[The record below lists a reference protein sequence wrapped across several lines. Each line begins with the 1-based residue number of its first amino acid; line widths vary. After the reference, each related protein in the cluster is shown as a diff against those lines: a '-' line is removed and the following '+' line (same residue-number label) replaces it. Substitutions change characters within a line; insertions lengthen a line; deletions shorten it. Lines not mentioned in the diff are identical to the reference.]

1 MKYNFKKIPKL
12 LPTAYNVAQWVWVLT
27 TNLLVMSSNP
37 NGILWFLPFQ
47 QILKQLYGQ
56 ILFNLKILKQ
66 WEYLDHN
73 VVLSTLLS
81 TGIPFNLLSNNIR
94 LQTDYDVNRLK
105 CSTINDQT
113 LCDVIYRPPWQAM
126 INS

>member
-1 MKYNFKKIPKL
+1 M
-12 LPTAYNVAQWVWVLT
+12 
-27 TNLLVMSSNP
+27 
-37 NGILWFLPFQ
+37 GILWFVPFQ
-47 QILKQLYGQ
+47 KNLKQLYGH
-56 ILFNLKILKQ
+56 ILLNLKILKR
-66 WEYLDHN
+66 WEYLDCN

-81 TGIPFNLLSNNIR
+81 KGDPFKLLSNNIR

>member
-1 MKYNFKKIPKL
+1 MKFNFFKNPKL

-47 QILKQLYGQ
+47 KILKQLYGQ
-56 ILFNLKILKQ
+56 ILFNLKILKR

-94 LQTDYDVNRLK
+94 LQTDYDVKTKLY
-105 CSTINDQT
+105 
-113 LCDVIYRPPWQAM
+113 VG
-126 INS
+126 

>member
-1 MKYNFKKIPKL
+1 M
-12 LPTAYNVAQWVWVLT
+12 
-27 TNLLVMSSNP
+27 
-37 NGILWFLPFQ
+37 GILWFVPFQ
-47 QILKQLYGQ
+47 QILKQLYGH
-56 ILFNLKILKQ
+56 ILLNLKILKR
-66 WEYLDHN
+66 WEYLDCN

-81 TGIPFNLLSNNIR
+81 KGDPFNLLSNNIR